1 MILLTVEER
10 AGLRTRINP
19 PGSVL
24 IRGTLGEKKSTRD
37 ERSPCTVY
45 SNVKKTQNI
54 FINRN
59 ATSHTGLLN
68 RKSRKGRVEYLG
80 VKF

>member
-24 IRGTLGEKKSTRD
+24 IKGTLGEKKTTR
-37 ERSPCTVY
+37 ETKRAHVLCT
-45 SNVKKTQNI
+45 
-54 FINRN
+54 
-59 ATSHTGLLN
+59 LM
-68 RKSRKGRVEYLG
+68 
-80 VKF
+80 